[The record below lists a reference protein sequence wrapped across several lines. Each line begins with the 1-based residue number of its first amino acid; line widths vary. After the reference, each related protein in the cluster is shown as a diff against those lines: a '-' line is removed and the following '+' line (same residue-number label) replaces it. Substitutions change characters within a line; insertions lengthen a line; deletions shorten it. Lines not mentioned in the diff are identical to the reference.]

1 MCSHLPLHIDKTTGM
16 PIYIQFVEQIHLLI
30 HQGKLRPGRLMPT
43 VRSLAIDLGVNVN
56 TVTRA
61 YHDLQNEGVLR
72 LERGVGTFVTDNP
85 GTMARKSEMK
95 KIEQRII
102 EIIRIAKDSG
112 ISNREIAQL
121 IEVHWRE

>member
-1 MCSHLPLHIDKTTGM
+1 MCSRLPLHIDKTTGM
-16 PIYIQFVEQIHLLI
+16 PVYIQFVEQIHLLI
-30 HQGKLRPGRLMPT
+30 HQGKLRPGSLMPT
-43 VRSLAIDLGVNVN
+43 VRSLAIGLGINVN

-61 YHDLQNEGVLR
+61 YHDLQHEGVLR

-85 GTMARKSEMK
+85 GTMAQKSEMK

-121 IEVHWRE
+121 IETHWRE